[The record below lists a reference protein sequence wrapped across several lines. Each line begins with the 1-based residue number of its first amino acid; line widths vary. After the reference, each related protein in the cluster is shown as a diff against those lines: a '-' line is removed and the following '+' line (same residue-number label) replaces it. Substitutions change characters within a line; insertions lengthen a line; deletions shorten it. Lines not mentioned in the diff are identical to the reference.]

1 MASVTLTLLTALLVI
16 AFPAWRSPLRT
27 FLGFTVVL
35 LLPGYVFQALLFP
48 RKGDVDGIERVA
60 LTLGLSIVVLPLLG
74 LFLNYTPWGIHTGSI
89 ALGLAIVVATLA
101 LASYARRRW
110 SAGEAFFLDLREAE
124 VRRGVLIFALVTAVV
139 GGVPSL
145 AVALRPAPNDT
156 EFYVLG
162 SHGRLEDYPRTL
174 APGETFQLT
183 FGVTNRAPGPQ
194 SYTIRF
200 PFDAKAPH
208 VLVPMLKPG
217 NAWQAPVTLT
227 APDGNG
233 RTELD
238 FGLYRTGSSDRYRH
252 LKLFVDIEP
261 TEPATPP

>member
-1 MASVTLTLLTALLVI
+1 MASSA
-16 AFPAWRSPLRT
+16 
-27 FLGFTVVL
+27 
-35 LLPGYVFQALLFP
+35 
-48 RKGDVDGIERVA
+48 VA
-60 LTLGLSIVVLPLLG
+60 LRLGLSMVVLPLLG
-74 LFLNYTPWGIHTGSI
+74 LFLNDTPWGIHTGLI
-89 ALGLAIVVATLA
+89 ALGLCDCLVATLA

-145 AVALRPAPNDT
+145 AVALRPAPRDT

-200 PFDAKAPH
+200 PSKPKAS
-208 VLVPMLKPG
+208 L
-217 NAWQAPVTLT
+217 
-227 APDGNG
+227 
-233 RTELD
+233 
-238 FGLYRTGSSDRYRH
+238 RTGSHAQAGERMAGPRHPHSARWQRTNGIGLRPLPDRLQRPVSPLEALRRH
-252 LKLFVDIEP
+252 RAQWRLRRDGRADELG
-261 TEPATPP
+261 ASGRL